1 LSACSMRGW
10 QNFLQ
15 VDARSRRGG
24 LEQRL
29 MIRKPM
35 AFLNQFAH
43 EPQYRVQ
50 IVKNSACN
58 SEILM
63 LGKSKHW
70 VTRTPHNKPFI

>member
-43 EPQYRVQ
+43 RF
-50 IVKNSACN
+50 
-58 SEILM
+58 L
-63 LGKSKHW
+63 KSTDLVVELFLRAGMHDW
-70 VTRTPHNKPFI
+70 ISY